1 MRFGTAEAGPGE
13 LATGRIALGHFAD
26 APMESPVMLAVGAK
40 PGPRLLVQ
48 CLIHGPEVVGPIAAA
63 RFLRALDLSA
73 LAGSVA
79 ALLVA
84 NPPGFRAYNRLT
96 PQDGQNL
103 NRVFPGSAAGTVTEQ
118 LADRLMAIYRAH
130 ADVLVDLHS
139 GGELTITAFYV
150 IHAVGQGPAFDESRR
165 LAQSV
170 GSRFQW
176 GSDEP
181 WLEGAAFANA
191 TRRLGLPAIIV
202 ESGGGARVTDD
213 DLSNMATALDGV
225 TRALGIRP
233 GPPPVA
239 RDIRL
244 GGGAVHVKAT
254 RGGFWQPA
262 VAPGDDMVAGQ
273 EMGRIIDVFSDTAEV
288 VPCPHA
294 RAWVGSI
301 RRPHMAVHAGDQ
313 VVEAVERRDP

>member
-1 MRFGTAEAGPGE
+1 MKFGTAEATPGT
-13 LATGRIALGHFAD
+13 LATGTIALGHFAD
-26 APMESPVMLAVGAK
+26 APMTSPVMLASGAK

-48 CLIHGPEVVGPIAAA
+48 CLIHGPEVVGPIATA
-63 RFLRALDLSA
+63 RFLRGLDLTVMS
-73 LAGSVA
+73 GSIA

-103 NRVFPGSAAGTVTEQ
+103 NRVFPGSPAGTVTEQ
-118 LADRLMAIYRAH
+118 LADRLMGLYRDH
-130 ADVLVDLHS
+130 ADVLLDLHS

-150 IHAVGQGPAFDESRR
+150 IHTAGTGAAFDESQR
-165 LAQSV
+165 LAASV
-170 GSRFQW
+170 GSRYQW
-176 GSDEP
+176 ESDEP

-202 ESGGGARVTDD
+202 ESGGGGRVTDD
-213 DLSNMATALDGV
+213 DLANMATALDGL
-225 TRALGIRP
+225 TKALGMIPGLPPASKNIR
-233 GPPPVA
+233 
-239 RDIRL
+239 R

-262 VAPGDDMVAGQ
+262 VAPGEDMVRGQ
-273 EMGRIIDVFSDTAEV
+273 TMGRIIDVFGATAETIA
-288 VPCPHA
+288 CPHD

-301 RRPHMAVHAGDQ
+301 RRPWMAVHAGDQ
-313 VVEAVERRDP
+313 VIEAVERRDP